1 MIHSISCIKESIKPL
16 PRVIN
21 DNPIK
26 NKYDRISNPRELLIP
41 DHGRSS
47 DLLHLM
53 TPFPFMQK
61 TVAWVSSSDFVWS
74 LQQRVCSGFTPDSL
88 FTTRHE
94 SDGWHHNQWQRYILL
109 LKLTFLQI
117 LFYPIHIRD
126 VSGPYL
132 LRTFSMQRY
141 LWPKKVRLWYGAS
154 HISTHVHRPLSAKQ
168 YIYPRNHRAIWS
180 KREAGKLSEPEV
192 RTQYPAWKEIR
203 KEPLHYC
210 TKSH

>member
-1 MIHSISCIKESIKPL
+1 MFFFPLNVKQMNHVAGLLTCFLFGFLPIPNEEQWIKHVRKVL
-16 PRVIN
+16 WN
-21 DNPIK
+21 
-26 NKYDRISNPRELLIP
+26 
-41 DHGRSS
+41 
-47 DLLHLM
+47 
-53 TPFPFMQK
+53 
-61 TVAWVSSSDFVWS
+61 
-74 LQQRVCSGFTPDSL
+74 LQQWICSGFTPDSL

-168 YIYPRNHRAIWS
+168 YVYPRNHRAIWS